1 MTEVV
6 EPFAVMEVLDAE
18 IVDVLATATPG
29 VTEMADDSI
38 TVRLPELKVSL

>member
-1 MTEVV
+1 MMEVV
-6 EPFAVMEVLDAE
+6 EPFAVIEVLDAE
-18 IVDVLATATPG
+18 IVDVLATAIPG